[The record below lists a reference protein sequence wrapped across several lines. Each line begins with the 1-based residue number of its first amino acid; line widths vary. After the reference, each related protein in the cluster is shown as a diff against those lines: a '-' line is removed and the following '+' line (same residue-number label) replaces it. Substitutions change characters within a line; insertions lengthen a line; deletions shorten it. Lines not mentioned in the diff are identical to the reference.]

1 LSDQS
6 FMITN
11 KLILIAIAGCIL
23 IGSGFSSFAATIPG
37 GTTLVVQTVDTVS
50 SQDRVGKKFA
60 AQLDKDVVVNGTV
73 LLRAGTKVVGKVET
87 SRALAGPRSGP
98 LALNLA
104 AISSNG
110 REAPIVT
117 TGAFQPEGT
126 RRGPRGR
133 VSVTSSRYVFPHG
146 WKMQLRNRSAYN
158 RCSAINLRK
167 PLSLS

>member
-1 LSDQS
+1 MTTRT
-6 FMITN
+6 FIIIGMT
-11 KLILIAIAGCIL
+11 GGIL
-23 IGSGFSSFAATIPG
+23 IGSRFSSSAVTIPA

-60 AQLDKDVVVNGTV
+60 AKLDKDVVVSGTV
-73 LLRAGTKVVGKVET
+73 LLRAGTKAVGTVET

-110 REAPIVT
+110 REVPIVT
-117 TGAFQPEGT
+117 TRAFQPEGT

-133 VSVTSSRYVFPHG
+133 VSVTSSRDVFPHG
-146 WKMQLRNRSAYN
+146 SKMQFQLAKPV
-158 RCSAINLRK
+158 NL
-167 PLSLS
+167 